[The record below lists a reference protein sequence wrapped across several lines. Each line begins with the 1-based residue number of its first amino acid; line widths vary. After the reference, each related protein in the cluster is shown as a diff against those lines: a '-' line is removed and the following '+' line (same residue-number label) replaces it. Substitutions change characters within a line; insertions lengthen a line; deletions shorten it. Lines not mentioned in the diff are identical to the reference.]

1 MPADINA
8 LLAQWRS
15 GNAEAGEAVVAETY
29 DELRRVARGYLRRER
44 PGHLLQT
51 TALLHE
57 AYVRLLRTGPGPADT
72 REAFFRLMAS
82 EMRRRLVDHA
92 RRRMADKRGGGAIH
106 ETFDSSTAP
115 AVTPHPAGD
124 HDAEAVLDRLDQAL
138 GELSGAYPRAA
149 QVVQLRY
156 LAGLT
161 TEETAAALDL
171 SPGTVKRDWTFAKA
185 WLAVALEADP
195 PVSLVTDPP

>member
-1 MPADINA
+1 MAGDIAA

-15 GNAEAGEAVVAETY
+15 GNAEAGEAVIAQTY
-29 DELRRVARGYLRRER
+29 DQLRRVARGYLRRER
-44 PGHLLQT
+44 PGHVLQT

-92 RRRMADKRGGGAIH
+92 RRQMAGKRGGGAVH
-106 ETFDSSTAP
+106 ETFDSST
-115 AVTPHPAGD
+115 PHAAAAHPSGE
-124 HDAEAVLDRLDQAL
+124 HDAEAVLDRLDDAL
-138 GELSGAYPRAA
+138 RELSAAYPRAA

-161 TEETAAALDL
+161 TEEAAAALDL

-185 WLAVALEADP
+185 WLAAALEAGP
-195 PVSLVTDPP
+195 AVSLPTHGP